1 MSYALSA
8 IGAHTMQREGPRK
21 CVQRDSESE
30 TYHVGVSPGMIDV
43 GSSRAALVLSGR
55 QLRFLYIVFNMIMC
69 SEQHQQQVNG
79 AKAVSSPV
87 LNGRD
92 QLQQQQ
98 PRPHRLELSCNTT
111 V

>member
-8 IGAHTMQREGPRK
+8 IGAHTVQREGPRK

-30 TYHVGVSPGMIDV
+30 TYHVNHVGVSPGMIDV

-55 QLRFLYIVFNMIMC
+55 QLRFLYIVFMIMC

-79 AKAVSSPV
+79 LKLSRPQRTSSSS
-87 LNGRD
+87 
-92 QLQQQQ
+92 
-98 PRPHRLELSCNTT
+98 PHRLELSCNTT

>member
-55 QLRFLYIVFNMIMC
+55 QLRFLYIVFNMIMIY
-69 SEQHQQQVNG
+69 VF
-79 AKAVSSPV
+79 
-87 LNGRD
+87 
-92 QLQQQQ
+92 
-98 PRPHRLELSCNTT
+98 
-111 V
+111 

>member
-43 GSSRAALVLSGR
+43 VARLAQLSSCLGVNSGFCI
-55 QLRFLYIVFNMIMC
+55 LFL
-69 SEQHQQQVNG
+69 
-79 AKAVSSPV
+79 
-87 LNGRD
+87 
-92 QLQQQQ
+92 
-98 PRPHRLELSCNTT
+98 
-111 V
+111 